1 MIFVSSWLDF
11 HFITAKK
18 TKKTKNIYFKK
29 TLCSLCLR
37 GYFFTAKTTKET
49 KKKIIYKKN
58 FVIFA
63 FFVVDLL
70 PAIDNAFDTI
80 FD

>member
-1 MIFVSSWLDF
+1 MSSWLDF
-11 HFITAKK
+11 HFITAKN
-18 TKKTKNIYFKK
+18 TKEAKK
-29 TLCSLCLR
+29 KIILKIPLWSLCLR